1 MSRRFPRTLS
11 MRDLNPNDV
20 IILFLGPTG
29 AGKSTF
35 INTAIRDDKLPVG
48 HTLESQ
54 TKVPQVVRYRD
65 GNQDVVFI
73 DTPCYGCLS
82 PPYELGKN
90 RVTSGLDIL
99 LYDSRIHSLRF
110 EGTAESA
117 WDIIHNAVAEVNV
130 RLQRECADHSLLEST
145 RLTRSEQICFFE
157 EHIQRYQELSN
168 IARELFRELSK
179 AEGDATLK
187 NERHRVEDLINQ
199 SMMQIQGTHEVLVQ
213 EKMTLT
219 SIGTELAL
227 MLEQARLASSGT
239 TLQISDPLMTDAAS
253 IRMESTSTISSRDSA
268 SLSSDETYHSVATHP
283 DASGCTSES
292 EGGGYPFASTAALG
306 TPQLNSPNSSRV
318 AIDSCDTASFVSCK
332 SSLYS
337 MQASI
342 RSTDEIAVMS
352 RVERL
357 ASQLSHSIN
366 HLAQIIAEA
375 RRINPA
381 QVNINEGDNYFGPIY
396 NSGGFVGG
404 RNNFNNLNNAAN
416 GLVELRYAF
425 DRVTQ
430 ITAQRTT
437 QPQL

>member
-1 MSRRFPRTLS
+1 MWTQLRDENVGQRREESLMQRLWRPRLP
-11 MRDLNPNDV
+11 LNNN
-20 IILFLGPTG
+20 F
-29 AGKSTF
+29 
-35 INTAIRDDKLPVG
+35 R
-48 HTLESQ
+48 
-54 TKVPQVVRYRD
+54 
-65 GNQDVVFI
+65 
-73 DTPCYGCLS
+73 
-82 PPYELGKN
+82 
-90 RVTSGLDIL
+90 
-99 LYDSRIHSLRF
+99 RF